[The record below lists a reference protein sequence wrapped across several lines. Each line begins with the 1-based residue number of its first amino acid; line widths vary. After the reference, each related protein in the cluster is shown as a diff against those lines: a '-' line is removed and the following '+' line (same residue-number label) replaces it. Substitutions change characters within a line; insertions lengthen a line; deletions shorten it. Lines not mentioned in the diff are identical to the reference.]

1 MVLKHGPKFS
11 DLPIKRS
18 GLKCHLIPLNMWN
31 LKYDTGTYI
40 TRQKQTQ
47 NRLVVAKG
55 DGGGGGMDWEFGVHR
70 CKLIYRMD
78 KQQGPIVQHRAI
90 FNVPWETVWKRI
102 CTTESLLYSR
112 N

>member
-18 GLKCHLIPLNMWN
+18 GLKCHLIPLNVWN
-31 LKYDTGTYI
+31 LKYDTGTYL

-55 DGGGGGMDWEFGVHR
+55 DGGGEGWTGSLEFTDANLH
-70 CKLIYRMD
+70 
-78 KQQGPIVQHRAI
+78 
-90 FNVPWETVWKRI
+90 
-102 CTTESLLYSR
+102 TEGINNKALLCSTELYSMSR
-112 N
+112 GKP